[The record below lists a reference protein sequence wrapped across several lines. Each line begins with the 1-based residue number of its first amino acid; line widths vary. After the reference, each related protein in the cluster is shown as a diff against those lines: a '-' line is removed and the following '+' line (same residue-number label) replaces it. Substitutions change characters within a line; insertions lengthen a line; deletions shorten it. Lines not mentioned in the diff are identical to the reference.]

1 MIRRG
6 SASRPSS
13 PRNADDHVGALTARP
28 GRRPN
33 PRIDWHKVGV
43 ISASERAAAGR
54 PFSFTTCDGRHGA
67 KDTASICRRTT
78 GLAELYGANA
88 PMVLPLEVSI
98 MLEQDEGKAHA
109 SWRDCQPMLCG
120 IHHTPQAKPKRV
132 ERGRK
137 IAPREVVTAAA
148 QAFARNEIDRA
159 ELMRRI
165 TPSPSP
171 MKSQAPARSV

>member
-1 MIRRG
+1 MIGAAKRAAMIRRG

-13 PRNADDHVGALTARP
+13 PRNADDHVGALTVRP

-109 SWRDCQPMLCG
+109 SWRDCSPCFAAFTTLRRPNLSGSNEGERSPHARSSRQLR
-120 IHHTPQAKPKRV
+120 KRS
-132 ERGRK
+132 RAMRS
-137 IAPREVVTAAA
+137 IAP
-148 QAFARNEIDRA
+148 NSCA
-159 ELMRRI
+159 E
-165 TPSPSP
+165 
-171 MKSQAPARSV
+171 